1 MNWLSNSPVFLASSL
16 VVSAAMADDV
26 SKGGTDPRGD
36 AGADVAIEIRVDD
49 NEPIRAVQSGTP
61 FGDGSLR
68 YTGEKASESGDW
80 LVSWNYTADLDP
92 NGHAG
97 ITGTAQIV
105 NRSGEMHA
113 FDVRLSF
120 PIDPLIDDQCK
131 IGGQMTVSLTMDEDG
146 GRLSVPYGHAG
157 WSMVLDGESQ
167 HRVHT
172 GPFAMQGS
180 GSGTAV
186 TQASFGAPFPGQN
199 GPAVEDSFGVRHD
212 FRLTPGDTVSYFTN
226 IVLGGDPED
235 FRRRRNTSVPIRLG
249 GGDGKIVVDLSGNGT
264 SRGRGRI
271 RNAPTKSKGG
281 ITVRMDE
288 PRKKKTGS
296 KTNRGR

>member
-1 MNWLSNSPVFLASSL
+1 MNWLSNSLVFIASSL
-16 VVSAAMADDV
+16 VASVAMAEDG

-36 AGADVAIEIRVDD
+36 SGADVAIEIRIDGND
-49 NEPIRAVQSGTP
+49 PIRAVQSGTP

-92 NGHAG
+92 HGNAS

-105 NRSGEMHA
+105 NRSGERRA
-113 FDVRLSF
+113 FDVRLAF
-120 PIDPLIDDQCK
+120 PIDPLIDGQCK
-131 IGGQMTVSLTMDEDG
+131 VGGQMTVSLTMDEDG
-146 GRLSVPYGHAG
+146 GRLSVPYGRAG
-157 WSMVLDGESQ
+157 WSMLLDGEAQ

-186 TQASFGAPFPGQN
+186 THANFGAPFPGQN
-199 GPAVEDSFGVRHD
+199 GPAVEDAFGIRHD
-212 FRLTPGDTVSYFTN
+212 FRLTPGDTASYFTN

-249 GGDGKIVVDLSGNGT
+249 GGDGRIVVDLSGQGS
-264 SRGRGRI
+264 SRGRGR
-271 RNAPTKSKGG
+271 S
-281 ITVRMDE
+281 VRGN
-288 PRKKKTGS
+288 PS
-296 KTNRGR
+296 PS